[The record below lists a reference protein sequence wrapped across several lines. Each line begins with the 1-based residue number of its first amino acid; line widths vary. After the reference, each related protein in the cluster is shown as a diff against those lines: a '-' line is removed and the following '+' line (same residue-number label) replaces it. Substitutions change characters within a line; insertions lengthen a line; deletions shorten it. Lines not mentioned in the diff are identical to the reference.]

1 MKHFTAARM
10 PAWAGIQAKG
20 ESAPLTRPLGL
31 RLCMGLAIL
40 VILVASTDLPRAAGR
55 PSQAVV
61 EAVRQAQAAY
71 EEGRFDAALA
81 LYRGVLASG
90 WRSTALYY
98 NLGCASYKQGQIGWA
113 VAYLEEAR
121 RLSPRDPNV
130 LHNLRILAARSG
142 DRVPQAEPSRLLGLL
157 SAILDSYAPRDVVR
171 LFTYLLWVAAA
182 ALAVHWTA
190 GRALRR
196 WSRRGLFLTGLLLF
210 LGVAGLFL
218 KAYQVASAPT
228 GVVVAEEAQV
238 LSGPRAGETVQ
249 FILHGGTLLHLGRE
263 AGDWREIWLSD
274 QMRGWVK
281 GERVTG
287 LSKPQW
293 FR

>member
-1 MKHFTAARM
+1 MTQ
-10 PAWAGIQAKG
+10 PAIMGIRDKG
-20 ESAPLTRPLGL
+20 SPAPLARRLGAGLCLGL
-31 RLCMGLAIL
+31 AVLGFLT
-40 VILVASTDLPRAAGR
+40 ASARAPRAAG
-55 PSQAVV
+55 PPPQAVV

-81 LYRGVLASG
+81 LYREVLAAG

-113 VAYLEEAR
+113 AAYFEEAR

-130 LHNLRILAARSG
+130 LHNLRILAAHSG
-142 DRVPQAEPSRLLGLL
+142 DRLPQEDPSRLLSLL
-157 SAILDSYAPRDVVR
+157 SGILDSYAPRDAVR
-171 LFTYLLWVAAA
+171 LLIYLLWIAAV

-196 WSRRGLFLTGLLLF
+196 WSRRGLLLVGLLL
-210 LGVAGLFL
+210 LIGVAGLLL
-218 KAYQVASAPT
+218 KAYQVASAPS

-238 LSGPRAGETVQ
+238 LSGPREGETVQ

-274 QMRGWVK
+274 QMRGWVS

-287 LSKPQW
+287 LSKPRW